1 MTPNSLLLLLAC
13 LAMLT
18 PTAPAQHVLLEA
30 EQFADTGGW
39 DVDQQSMDLTDKP
52 FPGRRSFKGQW
63 AGAPLDNLGGWF
75 WESGFDKDQIN
86 DLERIRDWDGV
97 QVSHFQE

>member
-1 MTPNSLLLLLAC
+1 MTPNSHLLLFAC

-39 DVDQQSMDLTDKP
+39 DVDQQSMDQMGSPYPT
-52 FPGRRSFKGQW
+52 
-63 AGAPLDNLGGWF
+63 
-75 WESGFDKDQIN
+75 
-86 DLERIRDWDGV
+86 
-97 QVSHFQE
+97 